1 VRDDAASGTRC
12 CSAGRPG
19 ISVTTWPSAGVSIVG
34 AAVLVS
40 GAQPSAN
47 RGGSGAARLRSASH
61 ALTALGST
69 TNERRS

>member
-1 VRDDAASGTRC
+1 MRDEADSGTRC

-19 ISVTTWPSAGVSIVG
+19 ISVTTWPSAGVSMLG

-47 RGGSGAARLRSASH
+47 CGGSGTARLRSASH
-61 ALTALGST
+61 AVTALGRT